1 MFYQQKNIQM
11 KKTITFLIIV
21 LFAMQLSSQNKKVI
35 KDSILQKSLNE
46 VVITALRSVTPMKE
60 IPAAISVV
68 QDRQLNSL
76 NKSIAADE
84 ILQMVPGVKVDN
96 GTDGSRVHLY
106 IRGQGVLAESGFRGI
121 AVFIDGISVNDPGGY
136 CPDLYDVDWWTV
148 KNVEVVKGLTTSMY
162 GGSATGGVVNIS
174 TMDGGKKPVTETF
187 MASAG
192 SYGFS
197 KVMDQVDGTSGNV
210 NYRVSYSHTQGN
222 GYRQHQAF
230 MSDNFSEKLN
240 WTPTNKIKI
249 TEMVTYTNYFNQNS
263 EGMNLARIR
272 GDITFGPQADNIG
285 WRASNNDAVPY
296 NEFHT
301 TKRLTASLIGKF
313 DICKNQDI
321 TVKGFYRMNNYRETS
336 NNGDDYKPYIN
347 PGVSVQ
353 YNLVNGKNNLINH
366 FSVGADYSSQT
377 INEHE
382 FAVPGEFQR
391 DSNRVDSHFGQS
403 CFDLPVILINQI
415 IRQRSA
421 GAFIIDKLDIYKKLF
436 FIGSLRYDYVYNRV
450 ANDLDTSI
458 PDSLSGSRT
467 FQKPTYSLGLV
478 YDVSKALNVYAN
490 FGTGYL
496 VPTNDD
502 LYNNPSFY
510 GGLNT
515 TIKPATSQGEELGVR
530 GDIKNYFHYDV
541 TGFYMNTKN
550 GFYRYSIPGRGN
562 NTAFFGN
569 KEEKKW
575 GIETFVSYSPVKFI
589 TIDAA
594 YTYSHFI
601 YPANDSIGAHF
612 IPECPQHMLA
622 AEIAFRINKNFS
634 VTVGTEFQSSWKLQ
648 VDDTIYDNYHIGAT
662 YYQNYSTE
670 SSTVTAYDKNNKPMK
685 YGYNIYN
692 AGVSYNWKL
701 GKLEGELSFYAK
713 NIFNQHYFGFT
724 EPNNGV
730 DYNSYQPAP
739 GREFFGSLKLKI

>member
-1 MFYQQKNIQM
+1 M
-11 KKTITFLIIV
+11 KKFFIFLIIV
-21 LFAMQLSSQNKKVI
+21 AFSLRIFSQNKVEQT
-35 KDSILQKSLNE
+35 KDTIIHKSLNE
-46 VVITALRSVTPMKE
+46 VVISALRASTPLKE
-60 IPAAISVV
+60 IPAAITVV
-68 QDRQLNSL
+68 QDKQLNTL

-84 ILQMVPGVKVDN
+84 IFRLVPGVKVDN

-148 KNVEVVKGLTTSMY
+148 KNVEVVKGLSTSMY

-174 TMDGGKKPVTETF
+174 TMDGGQKPITETF
-187 MASAG
+187 MATAG
-192 SYGFS
+192 SYGFW
-197 KVMDQVDGTSGNV
+197 KTMDQIDGTKGNI
-210 NYRVSYSHTQGN
+210 NYRVSFSHSQGN
-222 GYRQHQAF
+222 GYRSHQAF
-230 MSDNFSEKLN
+230 MGDNFSEKLN

-249 TEMVTYTNYFNQNS
+249 TEMISYTNYFNQNS

-272 GDITFGPQADNIG
+272 GDITFGPQADNVG
-285 WRASNNDAVPY
+285 WRASNNDAIPY
-296 NEFHT
+296 NEFHKT
-301 TKRLTASLIGKF
+301 QRLTAALIGRF
-313 DICKNQDI
+313 DIKKNQDI

-347 PGVSVQ
+347 PGLSAQ
-353 YNLVNGKNNLINH
+353 YNLVCGKNNFVNH
-366 FSVGADYSSQT
+366 FSVGADYASQT

-382 FAVPGEFQR
+382 YAVPGEFER
-391 DSNRVDSHFGQS
+391 DSTRVDSHFGQS
-403 CFDLPVILINQI
+403 CFDLSTILINQI

-421 GAFIIDKLDIYKKLF
+421 GAFIIEKIDIYKKLF
-436 FIGSLRYDYVYNRV
+436 FTGSLRYDYVYNSV
-450 ANDLDTSI
+450 SNNINNSL

-467 FQKPTYSLGLV
+467 FQKPTYSLGLT
-478 YDVSKALNVYAN
+478 YDVCKAFNVFVNY
-490 FGTGYL
+490 GTGFL
-496 VPTNDD
+496 VPTNDE

-530 GDIKNYFHYDV
+530 GDIKNFFHYDV

-550 GFYRYSIPGRGN
+550 GFYRFSIPGRGN

-569 KEEKKW
+569 KEENKW
-575 GIETFVSYSPVKFI
+575 GIETFVSYSPIKFI

-594 YTYSHFI
+594 YTYSHFV
-601 YPANDSIGAHF
+601 YPAHDSVGVHF
-612 IPECPQHMLA
+612 IPECPQHMLT

-634 VTVGTEFQSSWKLQ
+634 ITVGTEFQSSWRLQ
-648 VDDTIYDNYHIGAT
+648 VDDSIYNNYHIGAT
-662 YYQNYSTE
+662 YYQPASTE
-670 SSTVTAYDKNNKPMK
+670 SSVVTADGHK
-685 YGYNIYN
+685 YGFNIYN
-692 AGVSYNWKL
+692 ASASYKWKL
-701 GKLEGELSFYAK
+701 GKLEGELSIYAK

-724 EPNNGV
+724 EPNNGA